1 MAVTSRPLFL
11 PAAMLAL
18 VAILILFKRKAE

>member
-1 MAVTSRPLFL
+1 MAVTSRPLFV

-18 VAILILFKRKAE
+18 VAILILLKWKAE